1 MNANL
6 SLDDYSRYSGNYGG
20 ERRSSGRKRL
30 VLVVACAAMLLTLCA
45 SGVYAW
51 FSQQDAVQNTF
62 IKGEVAPVIE
72 EEFAEGETV
81 KSNVHVSIPVG
92 CIDVY
97 VRAQVSIYWQGKA
110 DASGNASVL
119 WDTPVEGVGQDYSI
133 AWGTIVD
140 SPYSL
145 SGAAG
150 QWVRGADG
158 FYYWTAP
165 LTLKGADANKTTNLI
180 DSVTVLKSYD
190 DGRQLVV
197 DIAAQSI
204 ESAKPEAFDSSWSK
218 GSGLE
223 VDANGIL
230 VKSSTA
236 VINDAP
242 AQ

>member
-6 SLDDYSRYSGNYGG
+6 SSDDYSRYSGNYSAPH
-20 ERRSSGRKRL
+20 RASGRKRL
-30 VLVVACAAMLLTLCA
+30 VLVVACVVMLLTLCA

-51 FSQQDAVQNTF
+51 FSQQDAVRNTF

-72 EEFAEGETV
+72 EEFKDDDTV
-81 KSNVHVSIPVG
+81 KNNVYVSIPVG

-97 VRAQVSIYWQGKA
+97 VRAQVNIYWQDGQ
-110 DASGNASVL
+110 GTVL
-119 WDTPVEGVGQDYSI
+119 WDVPVLDTGANDGDYSI
-133 AWGTIVD
+133 TWGTIAD
-140 SPYSL
+140 SP

-165 LTLKGADANKTTNLI
+165 LTLKVADANKTANLI
-180 DSVTVLKSYD
+180 ENVTVLKSYD

-204 ESAKPEAFDSSWSK
+204 ESARPEAFSSSWSK
-218 GSGLE
+218 DSGLK
-223 VDANGIL
+223 VGDNGML
-230 VKSSTA
+230 VKSPTA
-236 VINDAP
+236 IINDAP

>member
-72 EEFAEGETV
+72 EEFADGETV
-81 KSNVHVSIPVG
+81 KRNVHVSIPVG

-97 VRAQVSIYWQGKA
+97 VRAQVSIYWQ
-110 DASGNASVL
+110 DAQGTVL
-119 WDTPVEGVGQDYSI
+119 WDAPVKDQDYSI
-133 AWGTIVD
+133 AWGAIVD
-140 SPYSL
+140 SPDSP
-145 SGAAG
+145 SGTAG

-158 FYYWTAP
+158 FYYWNAP
-165 LTLKGADANKTTNLI
+165 LSKKSSSGISDRTDNLI
-180 DSVTVLKSYD
+180 NEVMLPESHAGD
-190 DGRQLVV
+190 RQLVV

-204 ESAKPEAFDSSWSK
+204 ESAKSEAFGNSWSK
-218 GSGLE
+218 GSGLK
-223 VDANGIL
+223 VGANGML
-230 VKSSTA
+230 VKSPTA

>member
-72 EEFAEGETV
+72 EEFAGGKTV

-97 VRAQVSIYWQGKA
+97 VRAQVSIYWQ
-110 DASGNASVL
+110 DAQGTVL
-119 WDTPVEGVGQDYSI
+119 WDAPVKDQDYSI

-140 SPYSL
+140 SP

-165 LTLKGADANKTTNLI
+165 LTLKGANANKTANLI
-180 DSVTVLKSYD
+180 ENVTVLKSYD

-204 ESAKPEAFDSSWSK
+204 ESAKPEAFGNSWSK

-223 VDANGIL
+223 VDANGML
-230 VKSSTA
+230 VKPST
-236 VINDAP
+236 VIINDAP

>member
-6 SLDDYSRYSGNYGG
+6 SSDDYSRYSGNYSAPN
-20 ERRSSGRKRL
+20 RVSGRKRL
-30 VLVVACAAMLLTLCA
+30 VLVVACVVMLLTLCA

-72 EEFAEGETV
+72 EEFKDGNTV
-81 KSNVHVSIPVG
+81 KNNVYVSIPVG

-97 VRAQVSIYWQGKA
+97 VRAQVNIYWQGKA

-119 WDTPVEGVGQDYSI
+119 WDEPIAGQDYSI
-133 AWGTIVD
+133 AWGDIDKPST
-140 SPYSL
+140 
-145 SGAAG
+145 GTAG
-150 QWVRGADG
+150 QWFKGNDG

-165 LTLKGADANKTTNLI
+165 LTLKDVDANKTANLI
-180 DSVTVLKSYD
+180 ENVTVRKSYD

-204 ESAKPEAFDSSWSK
+204 ESARSEAFTNSWSK
-218 GSGLE
+218 DSGLE
-223 VDANGIL
+223 VGPNDML
-230 VKSSTA
+230 VKSPTA
-236 VINDAP
+236 IINDAP

>member
-72 EEFAEGETV
+72 EEFADGETV
-81 KSNVHVSIPVG
+81 KRNVHVSIPVG

-97 VRAQVSIYWQGKA
+97 VRAQVSIYWQ
-110 DASGNASVL
+110 DAQGTVL
-119 WDTPVEGVGQDYSI
+119 WDAPVKDQDYSI
-133 AWGTIVD
+133 TWGAIVN
-140 SPYSL
+140 SPSETV
-145 SGAAG
+145 G

-223 VDANGIL
+223 VDANGML
-230 VKSSTA
+230 VKLSTA